1 MLVSFSSS
9 DALFT
14 RLFDSKFDPAMWSQ
28 MSIRDAFE
36 YDSKVFQRNG
46 YRIGWSAVLTHLD
59 RYRSQPSFNDTLKS
73 YCKENQLD
81 AFVFSSVLPQGSP
94 KREILFCSF
103 NEALDKP
110 LDSAGQLLKER
121 FHACGKDCFFTTDD
135 PVSRKA
141 LAPLLLDLLSWVV

>member
-1 MLVSFSSS
+1 
-9 DALFT
+9 
-14 RLFDSKFDPAMWSQ
+14 

-59 RYRSQPSFNDTLKS
+59 HYRTQSSFKETLKR
-73 YCKENQLD
+73 YCEENRFD

-94 KREILFCSF
+94 KREIMICSF

-110 LDSAGQLLKER
+110 LDSAEQLLKDR
-121 FHACGKDCFFTTDD
+121 FHACGRDHFFTTDD

-141 LAPLLLDLLSWVV
+141 LAPLLLDLLSLVV

>member
-1 MLVSFSSS
+1 MNSFCFL

-46 YRIGWSAVLTHLD
+46 YRIGWSAILTHLD
-59 RYRSQPSFNDTLKS
+59 RFRSQPSFRDTLES

-94 KREILFCSF
+94 KRELLFCSF
-103 NEALDKP
+103 NEALDRP

-121 FHACGKDCFFTTDD
+121 FHAAGRDCFFTTDD
-135 PVSRKA
+135 PISRKA
-141 LAPLLLDLLSWVV
+141 LAPLLLDLLSFVV

>member
-1 MLVSFSSS
+1 MRSFCFL

-46 YRIGWSAVLTHLD
+46 YRIGWSAILTHLD
-59 RYRSQPSFNDTLKS
+59 HFRSQPSFRDTLES

-94 KREILFCSF
+94 KRELLFCSF
-103 NEALDKP
+103 NASLDRP
-110 LDSAGQLLKER
+110 LESAGEMLKER
-121 FHACGKDCFFTTDD
+121 FHASGRDRFYTTDD
-135 PVSRKA
+135 PISRKA
-141 LAPLLLDLLSWVV
+141 LAPLLLDLLSFAV